1 MMCLIWG
8 GLEDKDCTAIELP
21 VLKWSDIQLTHAETE
36 QLVF

>member
-8 GLEDKDCTAIELP
+8 GLEDKAIKLP